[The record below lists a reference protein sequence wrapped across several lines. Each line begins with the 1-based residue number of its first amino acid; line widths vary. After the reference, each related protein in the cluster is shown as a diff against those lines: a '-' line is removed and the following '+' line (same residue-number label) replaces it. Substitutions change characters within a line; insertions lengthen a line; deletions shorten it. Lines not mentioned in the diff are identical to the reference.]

1 MITGGPAN
9 VPVLRQA
16 YGNQHPRSKQWQQV
30 EMADDRAKALFQK
43 LRKIKKFISKGE
55 FAHDIALAIQDGQQF
70 TVPAY
75 LREAIASVVE
85 GAGEPSAATAAQ

>member
-1 MITGGPAN
+1 VAAGRDGRRPGQGA
-9 VPVLRQA
+9 VPEAAQ
-16 YGNQHPRSKQWQQV
+16 
-30 EMADDRAKALFQK
+30 E
-43 LRKIKKFISKGE
+43 KKFISKGE